1 MGFFDNNC
9 ERFQL
14 VFRGV
19 FYVVLLNVIAVDVIK
34 QGILAKIFKISE
46 YEIYK
51 QV

>member
-19 FYVVLLNVIAVDVIK
+19 FYVVLLNVIVVDLIK
-34 QGILAKIFKISE
+34 KGIPVKIFKISE
-46 YEIYK
+46 YEK
-51 QV
+51 NLRN